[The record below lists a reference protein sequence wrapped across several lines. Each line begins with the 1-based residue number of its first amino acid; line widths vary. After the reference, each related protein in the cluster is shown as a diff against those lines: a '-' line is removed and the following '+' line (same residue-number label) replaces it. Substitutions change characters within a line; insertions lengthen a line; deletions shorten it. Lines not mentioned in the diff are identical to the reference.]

1 MPKKG
6 SKTGYTIQCENCGK
20 EIYQTKTQYNRAKY
34 HFCSNKCQKEFQH
47 KQSFEDRE
55 CEICGKLFHVSKK
68 SLQRFCCDECQIEW
82 QKTNT
87 GINNVNFKG
96 KILNCQWCNKEIVVG
111 KSKLDRYKN
120 HFCSEECRKKWF
132 TNIYYQTDEYKEKSR
147 LRAVEIL
154 KNNPPTTKTKPQIII
169 NELLDKLNISY
180 TNEKSIKYYS
190 LDNYLDDYNLAI
202 EVMGDFWHT
211 NPTVYFDVTKEIQ
224 KKRIHK
230 DKAKHTYV
238 KNQYNYELLYLWEND
253 IYNNLEVCE
262 KLIIEYISNN
272 GVLKNYN
279 SFNYHILN
287 NELLL
292 NDEIIYPYF
301 EKTNIQTNA

>member
-1 MPKKG
+1 
-6 SKTGYTIQCENCGK
+6 
-20 EIYQTKTQYNRAKY
+20 
-34 HFCSNKCQKEFQH
+34 
-47 KQSFEDRE
+47 
-55 CEICGKLFHVSKK
+55 
-68 SLQRFCCDECQIEW
+68 
-82 QKTNT
+82 
-87 GINNVNFKG
+87 
-96 KILNCQWCNKEIVVG
+96 
-111 KSKLDRYKN
+111 
-120 HFCSEECRKKWF
+120 
-132 TNIYYQTDEYKEKSR
+132 
-147 LRAVEIL
+147 
-154 KNNPPTTKTKPQIII
+154 
-169 NELLDKLNISY
+169 
-180 TNEKSIKYYS
+180 
-190 LDNYLDDYNLAI
+190 
-202 EVMGDFWHT
+202 MGDFWHT

-224 KKRIHK
+224 KKRIPK

-238 KNQYNYELLYLWEND
+238 KNRYNYELLYLWEND